1 MTKSNSLNFA
11 LSALLAGILIPLPGV
26 RGQQAPASS
35 NAKGYV
41 NSIGLKMVRIAPG
54 RFRMG
59 NDAAT
64 DPKRFG
70 QSWLLPNGDY
80 DERPT
85 HEVVISQG
93 FHISETEVTLE
104 QFQKYRFDAQDDGR
118 FSPFV
123 SNVTWS
129 EAQAFC
135 DWLSKREA
143 KHYRLPTEAEWEY
156 VARGGGAGPFPG
168 GDIPPLSG
176 AANAFGVK
184 NMNTDVL
191 EWVADWYGPY
201 SWREET
207 DPVGPKD
214 GVARVVRGGGI
225 MGPFHGGPAATVPY
239 YRRSQNRGSV
249 APEYRSGAIGFRIV
263 EGPALNQPAR
273 DAEPVFAEQFV
284 KTAKDMGAVPFR
296 PVTSPWFH
304 VRAILPSPPENMWP
318 DAIAASG
325 MNPGFLGH
333 IHSTGAAACSNG
345 DVLWI
350 GFASS
355 TPDTEYLP
363 NTTWMVSRLRRGS
376 DQWDMPSMFYDFADV
391 NDQSAMLWGE
401 GSTLRFFG
409 GGVGLR
415 NVPFRER
422 VSNDCGATWSRVS
435 FPLVSGDPGGYN
447 PQPINSAFRGADG
460 AIFVASDAVG
470 AESMLWVSRDEGKT
484 WADAGGRTGGRHTTF
499 VTLRNGNILG
509 MGGKNSDIDGYMPY
523 FVSSDGGK
531 SWTKHKSQ
539 FPAMSTNQRPTL
551 IRLAS
556 GRLFFASDWQDRQ
569 GRQPKGVTE
578 HGAFIALSD
587 DDGTTWR
594 VKTLPHTLSHEAS
607 TFRDRD
613 PLLWSPYHH
622 DHGTLGYAVATQ
634 TPDGLIH
641 LIGSMTQPSQE
652 FEMNE
657 AWILSGSRETTQP
670 ATSATGVV
678 QGTRTYANG
687 APQATWTGKVSAD
700 GRYLLDGVETWFY
713 PTRAKQYEVTYKD
726 GVKTGSESYW
736 NPDGKKAWEWTRR
749 PDGTATWLQYW
760 DNGAKKH
767 ESHWKDGVCEGPA
780 AAWSPKG
787 NSVGRYVFIKGELK
801 PGAR

>member
-363 NTTWMVSRLRRGS
+363 NTNMDG
-376 DQWDMPSMFYDFADV
+376 QPPS
-391 NDQSAMLWGE
+391 Q
-401 GSTLRFFG
+401 
-409 GGVGLR
+409 
-415 NVPFRER
+415 RER
-422 VSNDCGATWSRVS
+422 
-435 FPLVSGDPGGYN
+435 P
-447 PQPINSAFRGADG
+447 
-460 AIFVASDAVG
+460 VG
-470 AESMLWVSRDEGKT
+470 HALHVLT
-484 WADAGGRTGGRHTTF
+484 I
-499 VTLRNGNILG
+499 LR
-509 MGGKNSDIDGYMPY
+509 
-523 FVSSDGGK
+523 
-531 SWTKHKSQ
+531 
-539 FPAMSTNQRPTL
+539 MSTISR
-551 IRLAS
+551 RCS
-556 GRLFFASDWQDRQ
+556 GARA
-569 GRQPKGVTE
+569 
-578 HGAFIALSD
+578 
-587 DDGTTWR
+587 
-594 VKTLPHTLSHEAS
+594 
-607 TFRDRD
+607 
-613 PLLWSPYHH
+613 PLCGFL
-622 DHGTLGYAVATQ
+622 
-634 TPDGLIH
+634 
-641 LIGSMTQPSQE
+641 
-652 FEMNE
+652 
-657 AWILSGSRETTQP
+657 
-670 ATSATGVV
+670 
-678 QGTRTYANG
+678 
-687 APQATWTGKVSAD
+687 
-700 GRYLLDGVETWFY
+700 
-713 PTRAKQYEVTYKD
+713 
-726 GVKTGSESYW
+726 
-736 NPDGKKAWEWTRR
+736 
-749 PDGTATWLQYW
+749 
-760 DNGAKKH
+760 
-767 ESHWKDGVCEGPA
+767 A
-780 AAWSPKG
+780 AAWACAMCHFANGSRTIVAQPGVVSVSLWFRGIPADTILSRSTAPSAARMARSLSPVTPSAPNPCSG
-787 NSVGRYVFIKGELK
+787 
-801 PGAR
+801 